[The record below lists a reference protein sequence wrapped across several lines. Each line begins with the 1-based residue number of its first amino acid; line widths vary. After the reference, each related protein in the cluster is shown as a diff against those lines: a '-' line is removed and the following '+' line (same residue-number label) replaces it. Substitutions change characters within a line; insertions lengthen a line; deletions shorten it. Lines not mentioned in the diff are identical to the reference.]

1 MLGAACRTASIARS
15 RLLDLPADPTGR
27 RESNPR
33 SIDAFRLPRPRRS
46 PMHVLSLLT
55 RLVLST
61 RQDGGHHRG
70 SRGGGFRPPPVSAA
84 DRELREMRDA
94 IIHCDGS
101 PEMTRNL
108 AGLLANDLPALTEP
122 VTRFLLE
129 CVEELP
135 VKTPVYA
142 ALLGLLNASSPD
154 FVEEAAG
161 AAVRRLED
169 ALASTARDDQTR
181 AKLLTRFLAML
192 PAVGAIK
199 PSAAIDVLDALVCAA
214 GDAADVAAAK
224 KNSGDAAAAHVWQ
237 PRGDFLVGCAL
248 AATPW
253 CGASFA
259 GATEPGAADA
269 FDALFASVEDYLGKR
284 SRRGPDPSAM
294 TLGAGGGAEDAAAG
308 SVAPLTDD
316 WLEETFGRVNE
327 TRRAGRANPEAWT
340 TASVPALLA
349 AFPEFA
355 PEALTRAEPRTPPP
369 IKVPVSSLNSVA
381 EALAAF
387 PVRPRLRCDLP
398 NDAFSDRPEARAR

>member
-1 MLGAACRTASIARS
+1 
-15 RLLDLPADPTGR
+15 
-27 RESNPR
+27 
-33 SIDAFRLPRPRRS
+33 
-46 PMHVLSLLT
+46 
-55 RLVLST
+55 
-61 RQDGGHHRG
+61 
-70 SRGGGFRPPPVSAA
+70 
-84 DRELREMRDA
+84 MRDA

-122 VTRFLLE
+122 ATRFLLE

-154 FVEEAAG
+154 FAEEAAG
-161 AAVRRLED
+161 AAIRRLEE

-192 PAVGAIK
+192 PAVGVIK

-214 GDAADVAAAK
+214 GDAADVAATK
-224 KNSGDAAAAHVWQ
+224 KAADAAAAHVWQ

-253 CGASFA
+253 CGASLA
-259 GATEPGAADA
+259 GSTEPGAADA

-284 SRRGPDPSAM
+284 SRRGPDPGAM
-294 TLGAGGGAEDAAAG
+294 IFGAGDGAKDAAAG
-308 SVAPLTDD
+308 SVAPAALADD

-340 TASVPALLA
+340 TASVPAVLS

-355 PEALTRAEPRTPPP
+355 PEALTRVEPRTPPP
-369 IKVPVSSLNSVA
+369 IKVPLPSPSGVA

-387 PVRPRLRCDLP
+387 PVRPRLRCV
-398 NDAFSDRPEARAR
+398 RPERRNARVFLLSSRGRSRGRNPRFLVQPSRNTSAVTTRIHSHISLIP